1 MENVIK
7 DSEEKYMSNILI
19 EIQQRMEQLKQ
30 VINEKSEAI
39 SKAPKG
45 VLNLAKTESRVRYYY
60 KENPSQTERTYL
72 KKENQ
77 HMIELLC
84 QKDYDQKVLHTAQKE
99 LYLLEQLKEK
109 YPMEICEDIYA
120 GLHVDRKKYVQPI
133 IVPDED
139 FIKAWREMEYRG
151 KGFREDA
158 PEYYTDKGERVR
170 SKSEILIANALN
182 RNHIPYRYECPL
194 YLAGYGTI
202 HPDFTVLNVR
212 LRKEMYWEHLGMMD
226 EPEYIEDAL
235 NRISLY
241 EKNHYFP
248 GDRLILTHE
257 TLRHP
262 LNSKNI
268 ENMIF
273 QYLQ

>member
-1 MENVIK
+1 MCYIINP
-7 DSEEKYMSNILI
+7 KYDEM
-19 EIQQRMEQLKQ
+19 
-30 VINEKSEAI
+30 
-39 SKAPKG
+39 
-45 VLNLAKTESRVRYYY
+45 
-60 KENPSQTERTYL
+60 
-72 KKENQ
+72 
-77 HMIELLC
+77 
-84 QKDYDQKVLHTAQKE
+84 
-99 LYLLEQLKEK
+99 
-109 YPMEICEDIYA
+109 
-120 GLHVDRKKYVQPI
+120 I

-226 EPEYIEDAL
+226 DISYVENAL
-235 NRISLY
+235 QKITMYMQNGIFLNDNLIITY
-241 EKNHYFP
+241 ETKRN
-248 GDRLILTHE
+248 
-257 TLRHP
+257 P
-262 LNSKNI
+262 LNQKVIKIVMKKLKKKVIANI
-268 ENMIF
+268 NTTLKDPKQLM
-273 QYLQ
+273 